1 MTNNDRFP
9 GNSIHHTAIIAEG
22 VKIGTGNIIGP
33 YCLIGLPPEWKGK
46 EYNQGMVIIG
56 NNNRITGLVTID
68 SGAETLTIIRNN
80 CYLMKHSHVGHDSFL
95 YDNVTLSCGAK
106 IGGHTLINTGVV
118 VGLNATI
125 HQRQIIADG
134 CMIGM
139 GSVVTKNLK
148 TFAYQKYV
156 GNPARLLG
164 DNDSHPN
171 YTIFMKETL

>member
-9 GNSIHHTAIIAEG
+9 GNSIHETAIIAEG
-22 VKIGTGNIIGP
+22 VTIGSGNIIGP

-46 EYNQGMVIIG
+46 EFNEGKVLIG
-56 NNNRITGLVTID
+56 HNNRITGLVTID
-68 SGAETLTIIRNN
+68 SGAVLTIIGCN
-80 CYLMKHSHVGHDSFL
+80 CYLLKSVHIGHDAAISN
-95 YDNVTLSCGAK
+95 NVTIACGAK
-106 IGGHTLINTGVV
+106 IGGHAVILNDCNI
-118 VGLNATI
+118 GLNAVI
-125 HQRQIIADG
+125 HQRQIIAEG

-139 GSVVTKNLK
+139 AAVVTKNLK